1 VNPSKEW
8 TFDQDQVIPMTKS
21 KLNAVLRLDKA
32 EIKTAKVLR
41 SRSIEGAI
49 ALPGGPSRERMKL
62 HVLWSGEGY
71 EVGVGK
77 PGKETERKEVSNP
90 NDMWPYIKKDGKF
103 AVDSASFLAI
113 SREMQ
118 HMKNKSRHALELL
131 ACLFVRSSYMLDHVE
146 RDGRVLYAP
155 PSGIL
160 AEIKKDIPTAYGVP
174 LEVFLQYLEAIAL
187 NEDVKYT
194 TKGKLRGKP
203 YGPGSGRMNNLS
215 SCAHLIAVLLD
226 RADLIDYAYGYSQ
239 MRGVSPLTFKGALQH
254 FPLLGEIK
262 NENPLTKE

>member
-1 VNPSKEW
+1 
-8 TFDQDQVIPMTKS
+8 MTKG
-21 KLNAVLRLDKA
+21 KLNALLRLDKA
-32 EIKTAKVLR
+32 AIKAAKALR
-41 SRSIEGAI
+41 TKNIEDAV
-49 ALPGGPSRERMKL
+49 ALSQGPSRENMNF
-62 HVLWSGEGY
+62 HALWSAGGY

-77 PGKETERKEVSNP
+77 PGKETERKDSNP
-90 NDMWPYIKKDGKF
+90 NDMWPYIKKDGQF
-103 AVDSASFLAI
+103 AVESASFLTI

-131 ACLFVRSSYMLDHVE
+131 ACLFVRSSYMLDHAE
-146 RDGRVLYAP
+146 HNGRVVYKP
-155 PSGIL
+155 PAEIL

-174 LEVFLQYLEAIAL
+174 IEVFLQYLEAIAL

-194 TKGKLRGKP
+194 TKGQLRGKP

-215 SCAHLIAVLLD
+215 SCAHLIAVLLE

-239 MRGVSPLTFKGALQH
+239 MRGVSPLTFKGALEH

-262 NENPLTKE
+262 NENPLAKD